1 MPSQCA
7 GITANTSRLLPM
19 PAPLPCRYYWHRMA
33 GTALSWFVW
42 DFAFYGNK
50 LFQSAFINAVIG
62 GTPTLIQ
69 VSVGPDRP
77 DPGPS
82 AVLLPSTAALVH
94 SPRRAPALN
103 P

>member
-1 MPSQCA
+1 
-7 GITANTSRLLPM
+7 
-19 PAPLPCRYYWHRMA
+19 MA

-69 VSVGPDRP
+69 VCGSILCATVRP
-77 DPGPS
+77 AAGQAYACWQG
-82 AVLLPSTAALVH
+82 AVCSWLILPMLVLAML
-94 SPRRAPALN
+94 RA
-103 P
+103 